1 MAEITY
7 TGQIVREAPEVEA
20 QKAAVI
26 ASAKE
31 ELDKTLNLPAY
42 VAAGLSPTQL
52 QAMDLAQQGIGL
64 YENYL
69 DAASGAI
76 TQGQDLAMLGAQDIY
91 GINMDPQFQAAREA
105 YQQGLI
111 SADQLNQYQ
120 QNIAAGQQY
129 IQRGANVVGRAANMA
144 DDYLQ
149 ADLAR
154 SQGLFGQGAAAI
166 RGAEPEFTAAERAT
180 NRLGSYAAQAGQGAG
195 SVTGGI
201 AGINEA
207 QRMLRGETGAD
218 LGASQAAIRQG
229 LAATRGAD
237 TDFSA
242 AERAAQGLGQFINAA
257 DAGLGTVAQGTRG
270 IAQAARSA
278 DDYAQANTAASEA
291 ALRQSLAAAREI
303 DPNFAASERIGRE
316 MSRYTNAADLGMGS
330 IYQGMQGMRQAARGV
345 DEYAQGDLGRS
356 QALINQ
362 SARAAQEADVDM
374 GLANRAV
381 RSGIQTAG
389 NIAEAAIPAQ
399 QRAAKTINLGI
410 EGLLQ
415 GAEGYSP
422 EAAEDFMNPYQKTV
436 TRQAMQEM
444 RRQADIAR
452 QEMAAQ
458 AVRAGAF
465 GGTREGVQRAEFERN
480 VQDQIQQKIMQ
491 DYAQNYAQAQQAA
504 MQGFEQ
510 QQQRQLGQGTALGQ
524 LGLSQSE
531 IGQRSAAALAQEAAL
546 QGTLGTQA
554 GSLQSAEAQA
564 RLAQAQQLSQ
574 AGQVLGQQ
582 ELQQAQLG
590 QAATGL
596 EANIY
601 QNLVQA
607 GYMPAQIAQVQ
618 GQIEAQRAGILSD
631 AESRQLQAELG
642 RAAQIAQTGQVMGQQ
657 AIQQAQLGQAATG
670 LEANI
675 YQNLVQAGY
684 MPAQISQIQGQM
696 AAQRAGLL
704 TDVQSREL
712 QAELSRAQQ
721 LVQSGQVL
729 GQQELQQTQL
739 GQSAAQAMGALS
751 AQEAQAGTLY
761 GQIAGQQA
769 NITNQQAQNLAN
781 MQAQEAQLGLQQGQQ
796 LANIGQQMGAQ
807 QIQQTQLG
815 QQGVQNMAAAGQAL
829 GQMGLQS
836 GQLGTAQGNLAAQQ
850 AQMYGQMGQGIG
862 SLAAQQA
869 STTLGQGQALAQTG
883 QQIASMGIQQG
894 AIGQQAQAAAQADVG
909 QLFNL
914 GVAEQQNAQAQLDAI
929 RATATQEAMQGRQ
942 DVAFLSDIVRGA
954 PSTQMSM
961 ATQSAPSASTLQQV
975 AGIGAGL
982 LAGTGAARSAG
993 II

>member
-1 MAEITY
+1 MAET
-7 TGQIVREAPEVEA
+7 TFTSQIVREAPEVEA

-26 ASAKE
+26 QEAKD
-31 ELDKTLNLPAY
+31 ELAKDFQLPAY

-64 YENYL
+64 YEPYL
-69 DAASGAI
+69 DAASEAI

-105 YQQGLI
+105 YQQGII
-111 SADQLNQYQ
+111 SADQLDQYQ
-120 QNIAAGQQY
+120 RDIAAGSQY
-129 IQRGANVVGRAANMA
+129 IQRGANVVGRAAGMA

-149 ADLAR
+149 ADLGRA
-154 SQGLFGQGAAAI
+154 QNLMGQGAAAV
-166 RGAEPEFTAAERAT
+166 RGAEPDFGTAERVT
-180 NRLGSYAAQAGQGAG
+180 NRLGTYAQQAGQGEG

-237 TDFSA
+237 TDFGA
-242 AERAAQGLGQFINAA
+242 AERAAQGIGQFINAA
-257 DAGLGTVAQGTRG
+257 DEGMGTVAQGTRG
-270 IAQAARSA
+270 MAQAARSA
-278 DDYAQANTAASEA
+278 DEYAQA
-291 ALRQSLAAAREI
+291 
-303 DPNFAASERIGRE
+303 
-316 MSRYTNAADLGMGS
+316 
-330 IYQGMQGMRQAARGV
+330 
-345 DEYAQGDLGRS
+345 DLGRS

-362 SARAAQEADVDM
+362 AARTSQQADVDM

-381 RSGIQTAG
+381 QSGIQTAG
-389 NIAEAAIPAQ
+389 NIAEAAMPAQ
-399 QRAAKTINLGI
+399 RQAARTINLGI

-422 EAAEDFMNPYQKTV
+422 DAAEEFMNPYQRAV

-452 QEMAAQ
+452 QEMASQ

-480 VQDQIQQKIMQ
+480 VQDQMQQKIMQ
-491 DYAQNYAQAQQAA
+491 DYAQNYSQAQQAA

-510 QQQRQLGQGTALGQ
+510 QQQRQIAQGTALSQ
-524 LGLSQSE
+524 SGLSQSE

-554 GSLQSAEAQA
+554 GALQSAESQA
-564 RLAQAQQLSQ
+564 ELAQAAQLAQ
-574 AGQVLGQQ
+574 AGQALGQQ

-607 GYMPAQIAQVQ
+607 GYMPAQIAQ
-618 GQIEAQRAGILSD
+618 
-631 AESRQLQAELG
+631 
-642 RAAQIAQTGQVMGQQ
+642 
-657 AIQQAQLGQAATG
+657 
-670 LEANI
+670 
-675 YQNLVQAGY
+675 
-684 MPAQISQIQGQM
+684 IQGQM

-712 QAELSRAQQ
+712 QGELSRAQQ
-721 LVQSGQVL
+721 LVQAGQAL
-729 GQQELQQTQL
+729 GQQEIQQTQL

-751 AQEAQAGTLY
+751 AQEAQAGTMY

-781 MQAQEAQLGLQQGQQ
+781 MQTQEAQLGLQQGQQ
-796 LANIGQQMGAQ
+796 LANIGQTMGAQ
-807 QIQQTQLG
+807 EIQQTQLG
-815 QQGVQNMAAAGQAL
+815 QQGVQNMATAGQAL
-829 GQMGLQS
+829 GQMGLQQ
-836 GQLGTAQGNLAAQQ
+836 GQLGTAQGNLAVQQ
-850 AQMYGQMGQGIG
+850 GQMYGQLGQGIG

-869 STTLGQGQALAQTG
+869 GTTLSQGQALAQTG

-894 AIGQQAQAAAQADVG
+894 AIGQQAQAGAQSDVG

-914 GVAEQQNAQAQLDAI
+914 GVAEQQNAQMQEDAI
-929 RATATQEAMQGRQ
+929 RATAVQEAMQGRQ

-961 ATQSAPSASTLQQV
+961 STQAAPSASTLQQI
-975 AGIGAGL
+975 AGIGTGLIAG
-982 LAGTGAARSAG
+982 AGAVKGLM
-993 II
+993 

>member
-1 MAEITY
+1 MPEVTY
-7 TGQIVREAPEVEA
+7 TGQIVAEAPEVQA

-26 ASAKE
+26 QTAQE
-31 ELDKTLNLPAY
+31 ELKKTLSLPAY

-64 YENYL
+64 YEDYL
-69 DAASGAI
+69 DSASEAI

-91 GINMDPQFQAAREA
+91 GINMDPQFKAAREA
-105 YQQGLI
+105 YQQGII
-111 SADQLNQYQ
+111 SADQLDQYQ
-120 QNIAAGQQY
+120 QNIAEGQKY
-129 IQRGANVVGRAANMA
+129 IQRGAGVVGRAAAAA

-154 SQGLFGQGAAAI
+154 AQGLMGQGAAAV
-166 RGAEPEFTAAERAT
+166 RGAEPDFTAAEQAT
-180 NRLGSYAAQAGQGAG
+180 RRLGAYARQAGEGAAD
-195 SVTGGI
+195 VTGGI
-201 AGINEA
+201 AGINQA
-207 QRMLRGETGAD
+207 QRMLRGETEAD
-218 LGASQAAIRQG
+218 LGASQAAIQQG
-229 LAATRGAD
+229 LRATRAAD
-237 TDFSA
+237 TDFTA
-242 AERAAQGLGQFINAA
+242 AQRAAQGLGQYINAA
-257 DAGLGTVAQGTRG
+257 DVGLGTVAQGTRG
-270 IAQAARSA
+270 MAQAARSA
-278 DDYAQANTAASEA
+278 DEYAQA
-291 ALRQSLAAAREI
+291 
-303 DPNFAASERIGRE
+303 
-316 MSRYTNAADLGMGS
+316 DL
-330 IYQGMQGMRQAARGV
+330 
-345 DEYAQGDLGRS
+345 DRS

-362 SARAAQEADVDM
+362 SARQAQQADVNM

-381 RSGIQTAG
+381 RSGIQTAEG
-389 NIAEAAIPAQ
+389 ISEAAMPAQ
-399 QRAAKTINLGI
+399 RQAARTINLGI

-422 EAAEDFMNPYQKTV
+422 DAAEAFMNPYQKAV

-452 QEMAAQ
+452 QQMAAQ
-458 AVRAGAF
+458 AVKAGAF

-480 VQDQIQQKIMQ
+480 VQDQMQQKILQ
-491 DYAQNYAQAQQAA
+491 DYAQNYSQAQQAA

-510 QQQRQLGQGTALGQ
+510 QQQRQIAQGTALSQ
-524 LGLSQSE
+524 SGLSQSE
-531 IGQRSAAALAQEAAL
+531 IGQRSAEALAKEAAL

-554 GSLQSAEAQA
+554 GALQSAEAQNE
-564 RLAQAQQLSQ
+564 LAQAAQLAQ
-574 AGQVLGQQ
+574 AGQALGQQ
-582 ELQQAQLG
+582 EL
-590 QAATGL
+590 
-596 EANIY
+596 
-601 QNLVQA
+601 
-607 GYMPAQIAQVQ
+607 
-618 GQIEAQRAGILSD
+618 
-631 AESRQLQAELG
+631 
-642 RAAQIAQTGQVMGQQ
+642 
-657 AIQQAQLGQAATG
+657 QQAQLGQAATG

-729 GQQELQQTQL
+729 GQQEIQQTQL

-829 GQMGLQS
+829 GQMGLQA

-869 STTLGQGQALAQTG
+869 ATTLGQGQALAQTG

-894 AIGQQAQAAAQADVG
+894 AIGQQAQAAAQSDVG

-929 RATATQEAMQGRQ
+929 RATATQKAMQPRQ
-942 DVAFLSDIVRGA
+942 DIAFLSDIVRGA

-961 ATQSAPSASTLQQV
+961 STQAAPSASVMQQV
-975 AGIGAGL
+975 AGIGTGL
-982 LAGTGAARSAG
+982 LAGAGAIKG
-993 II
+993 LM